1 VRVREFELR
10 LLAVALT
17 VLWAAGGGI
26 VLIAYRPGGPVD
38 LLVGVAASSPL
49 LVSVAAIIW
58 PPLVRSDRGSA
69 GVFWLGLIAG
79 LLLLPSIAAV
89 AGQVV
94 QGGTEPLI
102 PSLEVL
108 YPWAIALLA
117 TCLFAGLGIS
127 RQLVPGIGIGRRR
140 LAAAVAFTVVAST
153 IIGGGF
159 AGVSLADNAALANM
173 PAAHSKFGPTNL
185 KPDASGEVTL
195 PSCTGIIVASGTA
208 NLEFDLSASVD
219 SRAVGTV
226 NLTGSRSGSDEAW
239 TAQVVRSDLF
249 GQYGAARVGSSAWE
263 ESPGSSWKVV
273 APTAIDGQTLD
284 LNVLARVLSPEN
296 RATAEDRGLEYVD
309 GARARHCRVSVDG
322 ATFGASFPQVTWLVG
337 NADLATWRGELDF
350 WIFGDDEVGM
360 VSGTVNGSAQEILPH
375 GIQATVWVK
384 MTATDRES
392 SITISPPNS

>member
-239 TAQVVRSDLF
+239 TAQVVRSGARRVVGLGRVARVELEGRGPDGDRRADARSQRPCPCALAREPCH
-249 GQYGAARVGSSAWE
+249 GRGSRPGICGRGAGAALPCLRRRCHLRGLVPASHMARRERRSGN
-263 ESPGSSWKVV
+263 V
-273 APTAIDGQTLD
+273 ARRARLLD
-284 LNVLARVLSPEN
+284 LR
-296 RATAEDRGLEYVD
+296 RR
-309 GARARHCRVSVDG
+309 
-322 ATFGASFPQVTWLVG
+322 
-337 NADLATWRGELDF
+337 
-350 WIFGDDEVGM
+350 
-360 VSGTVNGSAQEILPH
+360 
-375 GIQATVWVK
+375 
-384 MTATDRES
+384 
-392 SITISPPNS
+392 